1 MQLVLWCSPV
11 GNGDWRCV
19 IVALRFSAI
28 VCLPFHLYCFAS
40 VFVSSLVEFNLL
52 AAVDQPPKVTMS
64 FSSYAMLRFFFF
76 LLFRF
81 CFFFS
86 YFYNQA
92 SNHILVWQPRNWCQS
107 WRKAT
112 GWNSPT
118 DVQMKCRISKQLFVH
133 SFIYSNVYY
142 VFNHSFIYL
151 FDNLVIVYCKTR
163 KEQTNKQKTNKTKQK
178 HAIGRKWLRSLILPR
193 TEKQKLSL
201 KKKKRRVT

>member
-1 MQLVLWCSPV
+1 MQVFASKICRHYLIARIYIILPCSWSYGVLLWEMETGGVSSLLYV
-11 GNGDWRCV
+11 
-19 IVALRFSAI
+19 FSSI

-64 FSSYAMLRFFFF
+64 FSSYAMLKFFFF

-92 SNHILVWQPRNWCQS
+92 SNHILVWQPPNWWQS

-118 DVQMKCRISKQLFVH
+118 DVQMKCRISKQLFLH
-133 SFIYSNVYY
+133 SFISVSYT
-142 VFNHSFIYL
+142 HL
-151 FDNLVIVYCKTR
+151 TLP
-163 KEQTNKQKTNKTKQK
+163 TN
-178 HAIGRKWLRSLILPR
+178 R
-193 TEKQKLSL
+193 E
-201 KKKKRRVT
+201 V